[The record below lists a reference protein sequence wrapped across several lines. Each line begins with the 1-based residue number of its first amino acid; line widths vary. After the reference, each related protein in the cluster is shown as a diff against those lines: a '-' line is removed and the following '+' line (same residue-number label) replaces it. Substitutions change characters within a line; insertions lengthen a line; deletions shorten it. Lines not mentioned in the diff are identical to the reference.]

1 MGDKSL
7 RTARSHKAN
16 PFLIDRSFRKNWG
29 DIGYLT
35 TTLRNRGAFRT
46 PRYSRS
52 DDQITRSP
60 SAIPLV
66 PDRESFEGSRMR
78 VSEG

>member
-29 DIGYLT
+29 DY
-35 TTLRNRGAFRT
+35 
-46 PRYSRS
+46 
-52 DDQITRSP
+52 
-60 SAIPLV
+60 
-66 PDRESFEGSRMR
+66 R
-78 VSEG
+78 VSDHHIAEQGDIPHAALLAA